1 MQSVTQPYNSLRF
14 RFRFGFEFISSHLMG
29 CSDTRAFH
37 IQLLEGAT
45 IRKIPIYLNLL
56 SRASSATLDKLNGAK
71 WHPPERHIAS
81 PEPKNPNP
89 IQLNTIRHTPFR
101 THSQCQFEAVKYFL
115 PAKCRFSFC
124 KRNYN
129 CFSACFLF
137 FYVNIISFKW
147 FRLPLFFCFFAC
159 YIKSQEIQYNN

>member
-89 IQLNTIRHTPFR
+89 IQLNTTEPIPNVSSKPLSTFYPP
-101 THSQCQFEAVKYFL
+101 SAVS
-115 PAKCRFSFC
+115 RFVNEIIIVFPLVFC
-124 KRNYN
+124 
-129 CFSACFLF
+129 F